1 MLDELNQDKNFVY
14 IAYPDSIL
22 SVFDHTN
29 YDRSDLEILSV
40 PQRKYTERKLK
51 KFGYKFKTGRV
62 LISKDYS
69 QKFRIP
75 KQSIISS
82 NPYDILRYEK
92 RDDGDIYI
100 LTPTQAACYILT
112 HYESV
117 ELLQRLK
124 SLIEK
129 QPVNLKKIYDHS
141 RFEKTKDSYYRIYR
155 ELQNYQ
161 DDLVKNSKLKYKNHL
176 GKFF

>member
-1 MLDELNQDKNFVY
+1 MLDELGQDKNFVY
-14 IAYPDSIL
+14 ITSPDNIL

-40 PQRKYTERKLK
+40 PQRKYTEKKLK

-62 LISKDYS
+62 LISNEYT

-92 RDDGDIYI
+92 RDDQDIFI
-100 LTPTQAACYILT
+100 LTPTQAACYIIT

-117 ELLQRLK
+117 QLMQKLK
-124 SLIEK
+124 ALIEK

-141 RFEKTKDSYYRIYR
+141 RFEKCKDSYYSIYR
-155 ELQNYQ
+155 ELQNFQ